1 MTEIQP
7 IERNFRIYVKNAGLL
22 RAYYYHMIETIRSLL
37 NKTAFK
43 NTPKSSIQAYEIWSE
58 TYDKQPGNLMLD
70 LDEKIFADLI
80 ETIDLKNKG
89 IADIGCGTGRHW
101 EKLYKK
107 QPAFVMGFDVSTGM
121 LRQLLRKYPAA
132 LTHHTTD
139 NLMKQIPD
147 NFVDC
152 LVTTLTIAHIEDI
165 EEGISAW
172 SRVVKQNGDLVI
184 TDFHP
189 EMLARGGKRSF
200 RQGNRSLS
208 VKNFIHSLEKLERIL
223 TKYNFSIVKRVE
235 RKVDEKVKNYYESQ
249 QAVSVYNRF
258 FGTPVIYGI
267 HLRKNRATE

>member
-7 IERNFRIYVKNAGLL
+7 IERNFRIICGEC
-22 RAYYYHMIETIRSLL
+22 RTFTFRRYHMIESIRSLL

-43 NTPKSSIQAYEIWSE
+43 DTPKSSILAYEIWSE

-80 ETIDLKNKG
+80 ESIDLKNKG

-107 QPAFVMGFDVSTGM
+107 QPAFVMGFDVSSGM

-132 LTHHTTD
+132 LTYHIMD
-139 NLMKQIPD
+139 NQMKKIPD
-147 NFVDC
+147 DFIDC

-165 EEGISAW
+165 EEAISAW
-172 SRVVKQNGDLVI
+172 SRVIKQDGDLVI

-200 RQGNRSLS
+200 RHGNRSFS
-208 VKNFIHSLEKLERIL
+208 VKNFIHSLEKLERICL
-223 TKYNFSIVKRVE
+223 KYNFSIVKRAE

-249 QAVSVYNRF
+249 QAIHVYNRF
-258 FGTPVIYGI
+258 LGTPIIYGI

>member
-1 MTEIQP
+1 
-7 IERNFRIYVKNAGLL
+7 
-22 RAYYYHMIETIRSLL
+22 MIDTIRSLL

-43 NTPKSSIQAYEIWSE
+43 GTTKSSIQAYEIWSE

-101 EKLYKK
+101 EKLYRK
-107 QPAFVMGFDVSTGM
+107 QPAFLMGFDVSAGM

-132 LTHHTTD
+132 LTHQITD
-139 NLMKQIPD
+139 NRMKQIPEG
-147 NFVDC
+147 FIDC
-152 LVTTLTIAHIEDI
+152 LITTLTIAHIEDI
-165 EEGISAW
+165 EEAISAW
-172 SRVVKQNGDLVI
+172 SRILKQDGDLVI

-200 RQGNRSLS
+200 RHGDRSFS
-208 VKNFIHSLEKLERIL
+208 VKNFIHSLEKLERIC

-235 RKVDEKVKNYYESQ
+235 KKVDEKVKYYYESQ
-249 QAVSVYNRF
+249 QAIPVYDRF